1 MKIGRQMK
9 TELLLDTHVWVWL
22 VTGEPKLIKT
32 EFFTLLEKAEDIRL
46 HLSAISLWEI
56 SMLVSKE
63 RLKLSM
69 NTLDWLKIYLK
80 KSDTQI
86 IAINPDI
93 TVKSTELKGFH
104 GDPADRLIL
113 ASAIYLGAKV
123 VTHDKLILSFC
134 KSKKID
140 YLKV

>member
-1 MKIGRQMK
+1 MK
-9 TELLLDTHVWVWL
+9 TDLLLDTHAWVWL
-22 VTGEPKLIKT
+22 VTGESKISKT
-32 EFFTLLEKAEDIRL
+32 EFVALVEKGDNVHL

-56 SMLVSKE
+56 SMLVSKD

-69 NTLDWLKIYLK
+69 NTIDWLKTYLK
-80 KSDTQI
+80 KSNTQVT
-86 IAINPDI
+86 AINPDI
-93 TVKSTELKGFH
+93 AVKSTELKGFH

-113 ASAIYLGAKV
+113 ASAMQLEAKI

-140 YLKV
+140 FLKV